1 MRGAISRTVLLC
13 ISCSAAAAIFAAGQA
28 ARAADWFAAAGSADA
43 KGTRESP
50 WDLASA
56 LAGRQKL
63 SPGDTLWIRGGTYRH
78 PDRGQGSPGFVVRL
92 AGREGQPIHVRA
104 EPGKRVTID
113 GGLTVE
119 APATWIEIRDLEI
132 LVSENLSMSRTFPDP
147 GSSPKSYD
155 RPWGGLN
162 VHSGQ
167 GCRYVNLVIHDNAQG
182 ISFWVGATDSQ
193 VSGCILYDNGWK
205 APDRGHG
212 HAIYTQNK
220 DGVKTIEDC
229 IMTGG
234 YSYTLHAYGSPRAYV
249 DNYLVRNNVC
259 YNAGR
264 FLVGGGRPSHNIRVI
279 GNWLYNVTMQI
290 GYAASYNEDCEVSGN
305 VIVGGDLEI
314 VRYRNAVNRD
324 NRVIGR
330 GGPRPAG
337 PAQVV
342 VQPCRL
348 DPDRG
353 NVVIFNWA
361 KQAGVAVDPAAL
373 LRPGDSFR
381 LMNPREFYGK
391 PVLAGTYT
399 GRPLAVPVEG
409 EFAAYVLLK
418 DGR

>member
-1 MRGAISRTVLLC
+1 MQHSTRKLLAILTLL
-13 ISCSAAAAIFAAGQA
+13 SVGVCSEP

-63 SPGDTLWIRGGTYRH
+63 SPGDTLWIRGGSYRH
-78 PDRGQGSPGFVVRL
+78 PDRGQGSPGYVVHL
-92 AGREGQPIHVRA
+92 AGREGQRICIRA
-104 EPGKRVTID
+104 EPGQRVTID
-113 GGLTVE
+113 GGLTVQ

-132 LVSENLSMSRTFPDP
+132 LVSENLSKSRIFPDP

-162 VHSGQ
+162 VTSGQ

-182 ISFWVGATDSQ
+182 ISFWAGATDSQ
-193 VSGCILYDNGWK
+193 LGGCILYDNGWK

-220 DGVKTIEDC
+220 DGLKTIEDC

-249 DNYLVRNNVC
+249 DNYLVCHNVC

-264 FLVGGGRPSHNIRVI
+264 FLVGGGRPSHNIRVLE
-279 GNWLYNVTMQI
+279 NWLYNVTMQI

-305 VIVGGDLEI
+305 VILGGNLEI

-324 NRVIGR
+324 NQVIGR
-330 GGPRPAG
+330 GGPRPAE

-342 VQPCRL
+342 VQPYHL

-361 KQAGVAVDPAAL
+361 KKAGVAVDPAAL
-373 LRPGDSFR
+373 LHSGDRFR

-391 PVLAGTYT
+391 PVLAGIYT
-399 GRPLAVPVEG
+399 GRPLAIPVEG

-418 DGR
+418 DRG